1 MIGMEWIAAIIFLIS
16 IILVITGWI
25 DSVLAALLGV
35 VCMVWFGV
43 MTDLEAF
50 KVVDW
55 NVIAILLAIWIIS
68 GYFRRSGVPDFLS
81 CIILKLSKGN
91 VALFITGVGMLA
103 GFVSMLID
111 NVVVVLMFA
120 PVFFHACR
128 RFNFPAFTAVL
139 FMALCANFMGTAM
152 LLGDLPP
159 QMLHSV
165 SKIEFIGFLWFMG
178 RPSSFFILLI
188 SYIFTCGFFYVW
200 FRKKYAGIT
209 MDVACFANEKPLDHI
224 KDKPFAIIS
233 CGIFVLTILAMAF
246 RPVFNCHLGF
256 IAMWGA
262 IAIILF
268 FEIFKKRFTIEL
280 PGVEEVLSELD
291 WRAIFFYISLFA
303 LVGGL
308 DHAGVIKLIVA
319 AITPMIKE
327 SLVVGSTVLYWVT
340 APIVGIVEH
349 DAYILTLLYVVRDLG
364 NQGINPW
371 PLYWMLLWAG
381 TLGSNLTIAG
391 APALFVA
398 KNLGEKEDKRTV
410 GLKEFLA
417 ISAPFVLVSLVTFF
431 VPAMQF
437 LVVPFAMYFS
447 SEISPPPLFF
457 QGEEGVPDAVFSSC
471 WNEHRCASKMS
482 YLERRLEDPL
492 R

>member
-16 IILVITGWI
+16 ITLVITGWI

-43 MTDLEAF
+43 MTDLDAF

-68 GYFRRSGVPDFLS
+68 GYLRRSGVPDYLS
-81 CIILKLSKGN
+81 CVILKLSKGN

-103 GFVSMLID
+103 GFVSMFID

-128 RFNFPAFTAVL
+128 RFNFPSFAAIL

-165 SKIEFIGFLWFMG
+165 SKIEFMGFLWFMG

-188 SYIFTCGFFYVW
+188 SYIFTCGFFYFW
-200 FRKKYAGIT
+200 FRKKYAGVT
-209 MDVACFANEKPLDHI
+209 MDVACMADENPLDHI

-268 FEIFKKRFTIEL
+268 FEIFKKHFTIEL
-280 PGVEEVLSELD
+280 PDVEGVLSELD

-308 DHAGVIKLIVA
+308 EHAGVIKLIVA
-319 AITPMIKE
+319 AITPMIKD
-327 SLVVGSTVLYWVT
+327 SIVVGSTVLYWVT

-398 KNLGEKEDKRTV
+398 KSLGEKEDGRTV
-410 GLKEFLA
+410 GLKEFLS
-417 ISAPFVLVSLVTFF
+417 ISVPFVLVSLVTCYI
-431 VPAMQF
+431 PAM
-437 LVVPFAMYFS
+437 LIWVLPFA
-447 SEISPPPLFF
+447 
-457 QGEEGVPDAVFSSC
+457 
-471 WNEHRCASKMS
+471 K
-482 YLERRLEDPL
+482 
-492 R
+492 